1 MGDFKKMTDWRGKLV
16 KESKS
21 VETQNGDY
29 CDICWF
35 DGIMESWISKLERI
49 SRDSLEQCPAFRQV
63 SLSSFHRCGKEAQM
77 AK

>member
-1 MGDFKKMTDWRGKLV
+1 MGDFKKMTDWRGKLM

-21 VETQNGDY
+21 VETQNGNY

-49 SRDSLEQCPAFRQV
+49 SRDSGTVPNLQACIIILISQVRQGG
-63 SLSSFHRCGKEAQM
+63 SNG
-77 AK
+77 

>member
-1 MGDFKKMTDWRGKLV
+1 MGDFKKMTDWRGKLM

-49 SRDSLEQCPAFRQV
+49 SRDSGTVPNLQAGIIILISQVRQGG
-63 SLSSFHRCGKEAQM
+63 SNG
-77 AK
+77 

>member
-1 MGDFKKMTDWRGKLV
+1 MGDFKKMTDWRGKLM

-21 VETQNGDY
+21 VETQNGNY

-49 SRDSLEQCPAFRQV
+49 SRDSGTVPNLQAGIIILISQVRQGG
-63 SLSSFHRCGKEAQM
+63 SNG
-77 AK
+77 